1 LAAFIKHTSCDSCG
15 SSDARAVYEDASQH
29 CFSCGFTKPS
39 DEFIAAN
46 QGNKQVKKKGKSK
59 LEVTKTTEVK
69 DKPIVT
75 DEQTQE
81 LKGYTTTKGGGLRG
95 IRDDTL
101 AAFGVRTEYDEGTGK
116 PSAVYYPCT
125 QGGTLSGWKPRTLP
139 KTFGGSIGRTG
150 AACDLFGQF
159 KFTKPARTVLI
170 VGGEHDQLAAYQ
182 MLQDYVKSKGNE
194 YDTPVV
200 SPTVGET
207 GSAKQLAAQYT
218 WFDMHDKIVL
228 GFDNDKAGKEAM
240 EKAVAVLPKGKV
252 FIANWSNKDPNE
264 MLEKGNH
271 KAFLNDFYSAKAYVP
286 VGIMGSGEISD
297 SMREE
302 FLTPKIPLP
311 PFMHKLQDMMAGGV
325 PLGRIINLGSA
336 SGTGKSTIIDEI
348 VYHMIFNSPHK
359 VGVVTLESTT
369 GQYGNKLLSRHLGV
383 KLELKSNE
391 EALSILA
398 SEKTA
403 QKEKELF
410 WNEDGTHRF
419 YLVDDR
425 DGGVE
430 NIKDAIENLVIGCG
444 CKVIVA
450 DPVHD
455 IIASLSNEEQ
465 ETFYSWQK
473 GLVKS
478 HNCTF
483 YNVMHTRKTTSGQ
496 KAGSTG
502 ADLHE
507 EDIQG
512 SSSAYKSA
520 ACNLMFSRN
529 KESENDIDRN
539 TTVMKATKIRW
550 TGKTGIA
557 GRYYYDNESHTIHDL
572 DDYLNNNPHLVVQNR
587 EGF

>member
-1 LAAFIKHTSCDSCG
+1 
-15 SSDARAVYEDASQH
+15 
-29 CFSCGFTKPS
+29 
-39 DEFIAAN
+39 
-46 QGNKQVKKKGKSK
+46 
-59 LEVTKTTEVK
+59 
-69 DKPIVT
+69 
-75 DEQTQE
+75 
-81 LKGYTTTKGGGLRG
+81 
-95 IRDDTL
+95 
-101 AAFGVRTEYDEGTGK
+101 
-116 PSAVYYPCT
+116 
-125 QGGTLSGWKPRTLP
+125 
-139 KTFGGSIGRTG
+139 
-150 AACDLFGQF
+150 
-159 KFTKPARTVLI
+159 
-170 VGGEHDQLAAYQ
+170 
-182 MLQDYVKSKGNE
+182 
-194 YDTPVV
+194 
-200 SPTVGET
+200 
-207 GSAKQLAAQYT
+207 
-218 WFDMHDKIVL
+218 
-228 GFDNDKAGKEAM
+228 
-240 EKAVAVLPKGKV
+240 
-252 FIANWSNKDPNE
+252 
-264 MLEKGNH
+264 
-271 KAFLNDFYSAKAYVP
+271 
-286 VGIMGSGEISD
+286 
-297 SMREE
+297 
-302 FLTPKIPLP
+302 
-311 PFMHKLQDMMAGGV
+311 
-325 PLGRIINLGSA
+325 
-336 SGTGKSTIIDEI
+336 
-348 VYHMIFNSPHK
+348 
-359 VGVVTLESTT
+359 
-369 GQYGNKLLSRHLGV
+369 LLSRHLGV

-572 DDYLNNNPHLVVQNR
+572 DDYLNNNPHLAVQTG